1 MQQVRF
7 KIPQKILERYLM
19 ASFKGTKSVI
29 FFLLQPKVKTSHKQA
44 TIQ

>member
-29 FFLLQPKVKTSHKQA
+29 FFFIAAKS
-44 TIQ
+44 